1 MLLILRTND
10 CQQSITF
17 VCANRSVNFAVVA
30 AAILCF
36 CLLKLEWK
44 WCFSTWDKCKIQWL
58 LIYLRMSIRRHA
70 KTNSTYF
77 TSYLAFKK
85 LAWKYAFYCD
95 QVLLQIH
102 FYYSKTRQQTYF
114 SCQKHVQIMKLHH
127 IFTLIKH
134 FWCKRKLGK
143 STLRLWRWRAKTCQ
157 GFHSSILWLANR
169 QN

>member
-1 MLLILRTND
+1 MGLKCGPTWTQCFEPKRAFYPLKSALFSNVKQRGVIAQCLISFCHAQLQLILRLLLILRTND

-85 LAWKYAFYCD
+85 LA
-95 QVLLQIH
+95 
-102 FYYSKTRQQTYF
+102 
-114 SCQKHVQIMKLHH
+114 
-127 IFTLIKH
+127 
-134 FWCKRKLGK
+134 
-143 STLRLWRWRAKTCQ
+143 
-157 GFHSSILWLANR
+157 
-169 QN
+169 